1 MASLFCPTVRS
12 STPQPYR
19 MFATVDTVKQLTYN
33 LTKGCVFP
41 PPIFPLA
48 TVANAPNLS
57 YTYLTF
63 SLEGFNRKWP
73 PLRVKF
79 VNRADWMDREGL
91 GMVSDRP
98 CRAISHLRKGR
109 TLFMYIDTSE
119 IQSESLPINYLAI
132 MSS

>member
-1 MASLFCPTVRS
+1 
-12 STPQPYR
+12 

-109 TLFMYIDTSE
+109 RTLFMYIDTSE